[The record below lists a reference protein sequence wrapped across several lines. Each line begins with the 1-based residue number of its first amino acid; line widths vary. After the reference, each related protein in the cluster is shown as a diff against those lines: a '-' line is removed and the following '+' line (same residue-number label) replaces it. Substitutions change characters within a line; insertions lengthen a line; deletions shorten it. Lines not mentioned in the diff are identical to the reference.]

1 MLTID
6 YRVAT
11 KENAMDIAALHTKS
25 WQSTYHTMLKAEYL
39 SDIAPNE
46 RLTVWQSRFSHDNEK
61 QHVIIANH
69 HSKLV
74 GFICVYAD
82 HSEEHGSLLDNLHV
96 DSNYHGNG
104 IAKQL
109 MTMAMKWLKEN
120 AKHPSVF
127 LEVLSGNQH
136 AIKVYE
142 KLGAKRIKEG
152 VWHAPCGS
160 RVDEYVYLWPEISS

>member
-1 MLTID
+1 MWQTWPLVFRI
-6 YRVAT
+6 AT
-11 KENAMDIAALHTKS
+11 LVVWAGLLPAC
-25 WQSTYHTMLKAEYL
+25 YF
-39 SDIAPNE
+39 
-46 RLTVWQSRFSHDNEK
+46 RLLLGPVG
-61 QHVIIANH
+61 
-69 HSKLV
+69 SKHARDTLQPV

-109 MTMAMKWLKEN
+109 ITLAMTWLKEN
-120 AKHPSVF
+120 AKRPSVH

-160 RVDEYVYLWPEISS
+160 LVDEYVYLWPEIPL